1 MNIVRVLQIILTA
14 RFRDEVNGRNGDAP
28 AIVCNSSRVIP
39 SPFSRRLKITSY
51 RADSKP
57 SIWAQTQTGMQHF
70 RKAFLLTRLLSFQY
84 SPELNGRSHVP

>member
-14 RFRDEVNGRNGDAP
+14 RFRDEVNGRNGDAS

-39 SPFSRRLKITSY
+39 SSFSRRLKITSY

-57 SIWAQTQTGMQHF
+57 SIWAQTQLECNIF
-70 RKAFLLTRLLSFQY
+70 EKLFF
-84 SPELNGRSHVP
+84 